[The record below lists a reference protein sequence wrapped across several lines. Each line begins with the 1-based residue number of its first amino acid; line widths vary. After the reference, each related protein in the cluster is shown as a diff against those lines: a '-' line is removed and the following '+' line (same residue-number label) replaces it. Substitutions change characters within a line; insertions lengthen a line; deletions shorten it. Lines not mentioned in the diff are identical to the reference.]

1 MMNQQSYI
9 SILSALILMLALVSP
24 HPLAA
29 SGAVVGPQRIV
40 SIGLCPDQLLL
51 MMAQRSQ
58 IASLTSS
65 ATSLQMSYMADAVGD
80 IPLNNASVEEIIPYR
95 PDLIVGSHFAA
106 RDTTRFLRQLG
117 YQVKLVTL
125 PKTIEEI
132 YTLLTGFGEW
142 TGNQARAASLITK
155 MKREIVEI
163 QARYAHRPVKSM
175 IIYSPNGYTIG
186 ADTLENDVLKYA
198 GFRNLSAEM
207 GIVGFKKISLEKV
220 IAARPD
226 FLQLDNHIFNR
237 DSIASSYLGHPV
249 LNKIV
254 DNKERLFIPSRLRA
268 CAGPMV
274 TEAIEFMAK
283 KR

>member
-1 MMNQQSYI
+1 MNQQSYI
-9 SILSALILMLALVSP
+9 SILSALILMLAVVSP

-29 SGAVVGPQRIV
+29 GGAAVGPQRIV
-40 SIGLCPDQLLL
+40 SIGLCTDQLLL

-95 PDLIVGSHFAA
+95 PDLIVGTDFAA

-117 YQVKLVTL
+117 YEVKLAAL

-132 YTLLTGFGEW
+132 YTLLTRFGEW
-142 TGNQARAASLITK
+142 TGNQARAASMIAK
-155 MKREIVEI
+155 MKHEIVEI
-163 QARYAHRPVKSM
+163 QARYAHRPEKTM

-186 ADTLENDVLKYA
+186 ADTLEDDVLKYA

-207 GIVGFKKISLEKV
+207 GIVGFRKISLEKV
-220 IAARPD
+220 IEAKPD

-237 DSIASSYLGHPV
+237 DSLASSYLGHPV
-249 LNKIV
+249 LDKIV
-254 DNKERLFIPSRLRA
+254 DNKEFLFIPSRLRA

-274 TEAIEFMAK
+274 TEAIDFMAQ

>member
-1 MMNQQSYI
+1 
-9 SILSALILMLALVSP
+9 
-24 HPLAA
+24 
-29 SGAVVGPQRIV
+29 
-40 SIGLCPDQLLL
+40 
-51 MMAQRSQ
+51 
-58 IASLTSS
+58 
-65 ATSLQMSYMADAVGD
+65 
-80 IPLNNASVEEIIPYR
+80 
-95 PDLIVGSHFAA
+95 
-106 RDTTRFLRQLG
+106 
-117 YQVKLVTL
+117 VTL
-125 PKTIEEI
+125 PTTIEEI
-132 YTLLTGFGEW
+132 YTLLTRFGEW
-142 TGNQARAASLITK
+142 TENQARAASMIAK

-163 QARYAHRPVKSM
+163 QARYAHRPEKTM

-186 ADTLENDVLKYA
+186 ANTLENDVLKYA

-220 IAARPD
+220 IEARPD
-226 FLQLDNHIFNR
+226 FLQLDNHVFNR

-274 TEAIEFMAK
+274 TEAIDYMAK

>member
-1 MMNQQSYI
+1 MNQQSYI
-9 SILSALILMLALVSP
+9 SILSALILMLAVVSP
-24 HPLAA
+24 HLLAA
-29 SGAVVGPQRIV
+29 GGAAVGPQRIV
-40 SIGLCPDQLLL
+40 SIGLCTDQLLL

-80 IPLNNASVEEIIPYR
+80 IPLNNATVEEIIPYR
-95 PDLIVGSHFAA
+95 PDLVVGSDFAA

-117 YQVKLVTL
+117 YEVKLAVL
-125 PKTIEEI
+125 PTTIEEI
-132 YTLLTGFGEW
+132 YTLLTRFGEW
-142 TGNQARAASLITK
+142 TGNQARAASLIAK
-155 MKREIVEI
+155 MKQEIVEI
-163 QARYAHRPVKSM
+163 QARYANRPVKSM

-186 ADTLENDVLKYA
+186 ANTLENDVLKYA

-207 GIVGFKKISLEKV
+207 GIVGFRKISLEKV
-220 IAARPD
+220 IEAKPD

-237 DSIASSYLGHPV
+237 DSLASSYLGHPV
-249 LNKIV
+249 LDKIV

-274 TEAIEFMAK
+274 TEAIDFMAK